1 MFCELSEVSRMES
14 RVAMRCTALF
24 VRAESVQF
32 CPLGRLGNLLSP
44 WVLFLVAVKQ
54 NGRVKRLS
62 Y

>member
-1 MFCELSEVSRMES
+1 MES